1 MKAAIVDLKGKYAAA
16 LTEEGEVKR
25 LFNNRYEIGQ
35 EIELYDIQEVRQPRI
50 VPRVIRRVA
59 AVAAAIIILLVG
71 SIGTAYAIP
80 CGTVSLES
88 DPSIEYTV
96 NYFDYVLDVRALN
109 EDGETV
115 LEEIGVSNLKH
126 HKIGDAVTTTVEQM
140 KDDGFFED
148 DNKGVSITAST
159 GNDTHNERLRED
171 LESAVNRD
179 NGVPINNNNNPAQ
192 TDNRLPDS
200 GMENNREQDQQ
211 QNVPSGQDEP
221 ANQNGSAER
230 NKNSQQQNDPS
241 SQQGED
247 LPNQSNS
254 NAGPDQN
261 TAQNSNKGNQPQI
274 QQKP

>member
-16 LTEEGEVKR
+16 LTENGEVKR
-25 LFNNRYEIGQ
+25 LFNNHYKIGQ

-96 NYFDYVLDVRALN
+96 NCFDYVLDVRALN

-148 DNKGVSITAST
+148 DNKGVSITTST

-171 LESAVNRD
+171 LESAVSRD

>member
-1 MKAAIVDLKGKYAAA
+1 MKVAIVDLKGEYAAA
-16 LTEEGEVKR
+16 LTENGEVKR
-25 LFNNRYEIGQ
+25 LFNNHYEIGQ

-96 NYFDYVLDVRALN
+96 NCFDYVIGVKALN

-159 GNDTHNERLRED
+159 GNDTHNDRLRED
-171 LESAVNRD
+171 LESAVSRD

-192 TDNRLPDS
+192 TDKRLPDS

>member
-1 MKAAIVDLKGKYAAA
+1 MKVVIVDLKGKYTAA
-16 LTEEGEVKR
+16 LTENGEVKR
-25 LFNNRYEIGQ
+25 LFNNHYEIGQ

-96 NYFDYVLDVRALN
+96 NCFDYVLDVRALN

-140 KDDGFFED
+140 KDDGFFEE

-171 LESAVNRD
+171 LESAVSRD

-200 GMENNREQDQQ
+200 GMKNNREQDQQ